1 LKNDTKISNSKTSE
15 SSFDYWQQ
23 TAAYSIK
30 QYKLALK
37 WATKESNLDWVKK
50 YNLMWSKTYKIYGG
64 EIMNQY
70 TRAWQNIWEDFSIVS
85 FHALNEYRKK
95 MMIEYSEGT
104 SKTHYETREKLTE
117 DWIKTWLTN

>member
-1 LKNDTKISNSKTSE
+1 LKNDTKITNSKTPE

-23 TAAYSIK
+23 TSAYSLK

-50 YNLMWSKTYKIYGG
+50 YNQMWSKTYKIYGD

-70 TRAWQNIWEDFSIVS
+70 TRVWQNIWEDFSILS
-85 FHALNEYRKK
+85 FHEIKDYWKK

-104 SKTHYETREKLTE
+104 SKTHYETREKLAE
-117 DWIKTWLTN
+117 DWIKTWLSS

>member
-1 LKNDTKISNSKTSE
+1 MKNDTKIVNSKTPE
-15 SSFDYWQQ
+15 SSFDYWQEI
-23 TAAYSIK
+23 TAYSIK

-37 WATKESNLDWVKK
+37 WATNESSQDWVKK
-50 YNLMWSKTYKIYGG
+50 YNKKWSKTYKIYGG

-85 FHALNEYRKK
+85 FHTLNEYRKK

>member
-1 LKNDTKISNSKTSE
+1 MKNDTKIANSKTSE